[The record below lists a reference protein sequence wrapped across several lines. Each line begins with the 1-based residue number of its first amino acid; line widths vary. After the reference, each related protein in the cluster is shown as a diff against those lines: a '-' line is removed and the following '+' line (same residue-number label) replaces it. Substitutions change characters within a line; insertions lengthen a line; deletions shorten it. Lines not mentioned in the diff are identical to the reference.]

1 MMAAA
6 ENLVLDHLGHMRGQF
21 DRMEHRLEDAIACLS
36 HVERAAADHSVAL
49 AEINTNLDR
58 LDARVTDIEKRL
70 ELVEGSHP
78 SP

>member
-6 ENLVLDHLGHMRGQF
+6 ENLVLDRLCHMRGQLV
-21 DRMEHRLEDAIACLS
+21 RMEHRFEDVIACLS
-36 HVERAAADHSVAL
+36 HVERAAADHSAKL

-58 LDARVTDIEKRL
+58 LDARVTGIEKRL
-70 ELVEGSHP
+70 ELVAGSHP